1 MARKPKLD
9 RFHERVL
16 SKYQIYSNLFLSL
29 PFDTIN
35 ETGVLLS
42 LFSNHCTQ
50 SYTAAKDPASIV
62 EDFFERYAPEYS
74 ETERHDMLFRFIQY
88 IERQVVLFDAIED
101 AAFPYVNNMHG
112 RGTLSC
118 LLYTSPS
125 PRDLSTS
132 RMPSSA

>member
-1 MARKPKLD
+1 MA
-9 RFHERVL
+9 
-16 SKYQIYSNLFLSL
+16 SL
-29 PFDTIN
+29 LLQLN

-88 IERQVVLFDAIED
+88 IERQKKVAVDLILGED
-101 AAFPYVNNMHG
+101 TFVK
-112 RGTLSC
+112 TV
-118 LLYTSPS
+118 
-125 PRDLSTS
+125 
-132 RMPSSA
+132 

>member
-42 LFSNHCTQ
+42 LFANHCTQ

-88 IERQVVLFDAIED
+88 IERQVGSIGKIQSWRSFQITILGSLWAILEEK
-101 AAFPYVNNMHG
+101 
-112 RGTLSC
+112 
-118 LLYTSPS
+118 
-125 PRDLSTS
+125 
-132 RMPSSA
+132 

>member
-88 IERQVVLFDAIED
+88 IERQVVLL
-101 AAFPYVNNMHG
+101 M
-112 RGTLSC
+112 
-118 LLYTSPS
+118 LLKMP
-125 PRDLSTS
+125 PFLMSTTCMGAV
-132 RMPSSA
+132 RLEPLKKRHRNVK